1 VKILIVDD
9 NPINLK
15 FLYYS
20 LKRFYEIETASNG
33 KEALQKL
40 EKSPSDLVLMD
51 LAMPIMDGVQATAAI
66 RNSANKKISE
76 IPVIFVTTNDFE
88 HEKQRCFD
96 AGATDY
102 MLKPID
108 AQTLLA
114 KIEDLLQP
122 QYVKM

>member
-1 VKILIVDD
+1 
-9 NPINLK
+9 
-15 FLYYS
+15 
-20 LKRFYEIETASNG
+20 
-33 KEALQKL
+33 
-40 EKSPSDLVLMD
+40 MD

-102 MLKPID
+102 MLNQLMLKHYW
-108 AQTLLA
+108 QKL
-114 KIEDLLQP
+114 KIFYNLN
-122 QYVKM
+122 M